1 MISARE
7 RTGLSDRL
15 TSPQPG
21 GRFLQRGLFI
31 QSEYTLFLPSNCPT
45 NQDHLSRWIEMM
57 RGKKILA
64 AMVNSNEFEVR
75 DAEGKRVTGKEKAY
89 EILRDLAVKD
99 VPSRPSDLVE
109 LRRLIHRRVRGAD

>member
-45 NQDHLSRWIEMM
+45 NQDHLTSMPEADN
-57 RGKKILA
+57 G
-64 AMVNSNEFEVR
+64 VR
-75 DAEGKRVTGKEKAY
+75 TSRVTGSSETRLDGAT
-89 EILRDLAVKD
+89 DTGVAV
-99 VPSRPSDLVE
+99 P
-109 LRRLIHRRVRGAD
+109 